1 MKHKINWASIAV
13 GASLFLVLLLVIA
26 VLWSLRSIGGI
37 RPALMSRSW
46 NSKCAPSR
54 KHIQRSETSNVMY
67 SVILP
72 TGEDD
77 SSYYWFNEE
86 GQVITTREK
95 TTRDDEAAR
104 TAVTQMG
111 YTVETVTLGYG
122 YEGPAYLVY
131 CTDRLI
137 VLDYDSREVIYE
149 REVMHDER

>member
-1 MKHKINWASIAV
+1 MFRYI
-13 GASLFLVLLLVIA
+13 
-26 VLWSLRSIGGI
+26 
-37 RPALMSRSW
+37 
-46 NSKCAPSR
+46 
-54 KHIQRSETSNVMY
+54 TY
-67 SVILP
+67 

>member
-13 GASLFLVLLLVIA
+13 SASLLLVLLLVIA
-26 VLWSLRSIGGI
+26 VLWSLSVSG
-37 RPALMSRSW
+37 PARAYEQKLEQQVRT
-46 NSKCAPSR
+46 
-54 KHIQRSETSNVMY
+54 IQEAHTAVGNIERHVFRYVTY
-67 SVILP
+67 

-77 SSYYWFNEE
+77 TSYYWFNEE

-149 REVMHDER
+149 REVMHDEQ